1 MKVFYDG
8 ATYKNTITGRFLW
21 ASSLQTLTA
30 RTNMINLSNTL
41 FERETPRHQYSKAT
55 IKKTNANQQ
64 YWCVKTP
71 LSNFQ
76 FQYFRALKFN
86 RNLKFIKFYRH

>member
-1 MKVFYDG
+1 MYDAELYDG
-8 ATYKNTITGRFLW
+8 VTYTCITGRFFW

-30 RTNMINLSNTL
+30 RINLSNTL

-55 IKKTNANQQ
+55 IRKTNTNQQ
-64 YWCVKTP
+64 YWRVKTP

-76 FQYFRALKFN
+76 YLSGAQN
-86 RNLKFIKFYRH
+86 RNLITDT